1 MASKDVARAQSA
13 AGNKHGDTCHYRG
26 ATADRIRQG
35 PEEKLPPSEAE
46 EQRSDDPLAFVVVS
60 YPKVTPH
67 FAQGGQHD
75 VDG

>member
-1 MASKDVARAQSA
+1 MELHTVKLTRTWDP
-13 AGNKHGDTCHYRG
+13 
-26 ATADRIRQG
+26 ATAYDRIRQG

-60 YPKVTPH
+60 YPEVTPH